1 MEIIVL
7 KDTILTESE
16 VSPPNFEEN
25 IVVMAAVGAE
35 AEMVIATKT
44 SPLIPQKYIPNNT
57 ARGKIKSF
65 KAIEKRAFKFLI
77 ASNKLLFAKWYP
89 IIIIGMGVLRPAMK
103 PMGWEI
109 TGTL

>member
-25 IVVMAAVGAE
+25 IVVIAAVGAE

-44 SPLIPQKYIPNNT
+44 SPLIPQKYIPNN
-57 ARGKIKSF
+57 AASGKIISF
-65 KAIEKRAFKFLI
+65 KAIENSAFRFFT
-77 ASNKLLFAKWYP
+77 ASNKLLFAKW
-89 IIIIGMGVLRPAMK
+89 
-103 PMGWEI
+103 
-109 TGTL
+109 

>member
-1 MEIIVL
+1 MLCATVIIIGILIMEIIVL

-44 SPLIPQKYIPNNT
+44 SPLTPQKYIPNNVT
-57 ARGKIKSF
+57 SGKINSF
-65 KAIEKRAFKFLI
+65 KAIEKRAFKFLT
-77 ASNKLLFAKWYP
+77 ASNKLLFAKW
-89 IIIIGMGVLRPAMK
+89 
-103 PMGWEI
+103 
-109 TGTL
+109 

>member
-1 MEIIVL
+1 MIIIGILIIEIIVL
-7 KDTILTESE
+7 KDTILTERE

-44 SPLIPQKYIPNNT
+44 SPLIPQTYIPNNV

-65 KAIEKRAFKFLI
+65 KTIETTAFKFLI
-77 ASNKLLFAKWYP
+77 ASKKLLFAKW
-89 IIIIGMGVLRPAMK
+89 
-103 PMGWEI
+103 
-109 TGTL
+109 

>member
-7 KDTILTESE
+7 KDTILTERE

-44 SPLIPQKYIPNNT
+44 SPLIPQTYIPNNV

-65 KAIEKRAFKFLI
+65 KTIDGKRETTEWVCKILVNCLGILA
-77 ASNKLLFAKWYP
+77 
-89 IIIIGMGVLRPAMK
+89 
-103 PMGWEI
+103 
-109 TGTL
+109 